1 MILDL
6 FSDQEKKIFLK
17 NLKLVRF
24 KAGDKIIQEGEL
36 GRSMYIF
43 KSGKVKI
50 TRKLTLRI
58 GGQLGESEKAF
69 AVLGPDKVG
78 FFGEMSL
85 LTGLP
90 RSATIVAVTDC
101 ELYELTPE
109 GLARIANT
117 LPEAA
122 YKFIYEIAKVLAER
136 VGKLDNTVL
145 KLTTALSLIAS
156 KKD

>member
-1 MILDL
+1 MILDIL
-6 FSDQEKKIFLK
+6 SPQERKIVLK
-17 NLKLVRF
+17 NMKLVRF
-24 KAGDKIIQEGEL
+24 KAGDRIIQEGEL

-50 TRKLTLRI
+50 TRRLTLKI
-58 GGQLGESEKAF
+58 GGRLGESEKAF

-109 GLARIANT
+109 GLEKIAESS
-117 LPEAA
+117 PRVA
-122 YKFIYEIAKVLAER
+122 YKIIYEIAKVLAER
-136 VGKLDNTVL
+136 VGKLDNTIL

-156 KKD
+156 KRD

>member
-1 MILDL
+1 MILDVL
-6 FSDQEKKIFLK
+6 SLQERKVVLK
-17 NLKLVRF
+17 NMKPVRF
-24 KAGDKIIQEGEL
+24 KAGEKIIQEGEL

-50 TRKLTLRI
+50 TRRLTLKI
-58 GGQLGESEKAF
+58 GDRLGESEKAF

-109 GLARIANT
+109 GLERIVKSS
-117 LPEAA
+117 PEVA
-122 YKFIYEIAKVLAER
+122 YKLIYEIARVLAER

-145 KLTTALSLIAS
+145 KLTTALSLVAI
-156 KKD
+156 KKE